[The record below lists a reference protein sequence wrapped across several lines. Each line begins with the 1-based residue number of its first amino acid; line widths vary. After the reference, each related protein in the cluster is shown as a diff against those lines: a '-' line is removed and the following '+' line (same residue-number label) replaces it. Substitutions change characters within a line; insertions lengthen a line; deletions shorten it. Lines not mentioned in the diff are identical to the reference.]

1 MLQIILLI
9 KIILIDN
16 KKINMSNKTVVVGMS
31 GGVDSSVSAYLLKKQ
46 GFNVIGLFM
55 KNWQSEPGEVC
66 TSEIDFK
73 DASEVCDMLDIP
85 LHKANFSDDYWD
97 RVFKQFLSE
106 HEKGRTPNPDILCN
120 REIKFKSFYDY
131 ALKIGAD
138 FIATG
143 HYAKVENDG
152 GEAKLY
158 RSKDID
164 KDQTYFLHEVS
175 SKEFSK
181 TIFPLSDI
189 YKSEVRDIAKE
200 LNLNIHSKKDSVGI
214 CFVGEKNLRDFLNR
228 FIKFKKG
235 NILNTDNEIVGE
247 HNGSILYTIGQR
259 QGLGIGGI
267 KDKDELPWYVYGKN
281 ISKNEIY
288 VCQGVDNQLLY
299 TENITLDKIHWINDL
314 KEFKH
319 LDCLVQI
326 RHRHKPVKCIIE
338 FNKGFRVMFDEEI
351 RGVAPG
357 QSAVFYKDNLC
368 LGGGVIEARN
378 NDL

>member
-1 MLQIILLI
+1 
-9 KIILIDN
+9 
-16 KKINMSNKTVVVGMS
+16 MSNKTVVVGMS

-66 TSEIDFK
+66 SSEIDFK
-73 DASEVCDMLDIP
+73 DASEVCDILDIP

-143 HYAKVENDG
+143 HYAKVENNN

-181 TIFPLSDI
+181 TIFPLSGL

-235 NILNTDNEIVGE
+235 NILNTDNDVIGE
-247 HNGSILYTIGQR
+247 HNGSVLYTIGQR

-267 KDKDELPWYVYGKN
+267 KDTDELPWYVYGKN
-281 ISKNEIY
+281 IAKNEIY

-299 TENITLDKIHWINDL
+299 TESILLDRIHWIN
-314 KEFKH
+314 EFKTCKD
-319 LDCLVQI
+319 LECLVQI
-326 RHRHKPVKCIIE
+326 RHRHKPVKCKVE
-338 FNKGFRVMFDEEI
+338 FNERINVKFEKEI

>member
-1 MLQIILLI
+1 
-9 KIILIDN
+9 
-16 KKINMSNKTVVVGMS
+16 MSKKTVVVGMS

-46 GFNVIGLFM
+46 GYNVIGLFM

-73 DASEVCDMLDIP
+73 DASAVCDILDIP
-85 LHKANFSDDYWD
+85 LHKANFSDEYWD
-97 RVFKQFLSE
+97 RVFKQFLLE

-120 REIKFKSFYDY
+120 REIKFKSFYEY

-143 HYAKVENDG
+143 HYARVVHKDG
-152 GEAKLY
+152 VASLY
-158 RSKDID
+158 RSKDIN

-175 SKEFSK
+175 SKEFAK
-181 TIFPLSDI
+181 TIFPLSDL
-189 YKSEVRDIAKE
+189 YKNEVRDIAKE
-200 LNLNIHSKKDSVGI
+200 LDLDNYSKKDSVGI

-228 FIKFKKG
+228 FIKFEKG
-235 NILNTDNEIVGE
+235 NILNADNEIIGQ
-247 HNGSILYTIGQR
+247 HNGSVLYTIGQR

-267 KDKDELPWYVYGKN
+267 KDTDELPWYVYGKN

-288 VCQGVDNQLLY
+288 VCQGVDNKLLY
-299 TENITLDKIHWINDL
+299 SQNITLDKIHWIN
-314 KEFKH
+314 KIHTFKN
-319 LDCLVQI
+319 LECLVQI
-326 RHRHKPVKCIIE
+326 RHRHKPVKCRIE
-338 FNKGFRVMFDEEI
+338 AKGNFNVEFEEEI

-357 QSAVFYKDNLC
+357 QSAVFYNDDLC

>member
-1 MLQIILLI
+1 
-9 KIILIDN
+9 
-16 KKINMSNKTVVVGMS
+16 MSNKTVVVGMS

-46 GFNVIGLFM
+46 GFKVIGLFM

-85 LHKANFSDDYWD
+85 LHKANFSDDYWH

-200 LNLNIHSKKDSVGI
+200 LNLNIHAKKDSVGI

>member
-9 KIILIDN
+9 KIILRDN
-16 KKINMSNKTVVVGMS
+16 NKINMSNKTVVVGMS

-66 TSEIDFK
+66 TSEIDYK

-131 ALKIGAD
+131 ALKVGAD

-143 HYAKVENDG
+143 HYAKVKNDN
-152 GEAKLY
+152 GETKLY
-158 RSKDID
+158 RSKDTD

-189 YKSEVRDIAKE
+189 YKSDVRDIAKE

-214 CFVGEKNLRDFLNR
+214 CFVGEKNLNDFLKR

-235 NILNTDNEIVGE
+235 KILNSDNEVIGE
-247 HNGSILYTIGQR
+247 HNGSVLYTIGQR
-259 QGLGIGGI
+259 QGLGIGGM
-267 KDKDELPWYVYGKN
+267 KNKDELPWYVYGKN
-281 ISKNEIY
+281 ITKNEIY
-288 VCQGVDNQLLY
+288 VCQGVDNKLLY
-299 TENITLDKIHWINDL
+299 TENISIDKIHWINKL
-314 KEFKH
+314 KDFKR

-326 RHRHKPVKCIIE
+326 RHRHKPVKCNVE
-338 FNKGFRVMFDEEI
+338 FNESFKVTFDEEI

-357 QSAVFYKDNLC
+357 QSAVFYNDNLC
-368 LGGGVIEARN
+368 LGGGIIEARN